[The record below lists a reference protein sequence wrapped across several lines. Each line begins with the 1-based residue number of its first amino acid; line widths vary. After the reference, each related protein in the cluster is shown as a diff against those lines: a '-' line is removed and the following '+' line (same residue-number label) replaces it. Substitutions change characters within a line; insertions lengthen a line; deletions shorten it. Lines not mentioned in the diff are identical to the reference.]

1 MMSLTA
7 FAHFTRI
14 YALCNEGCVFGGIV
28 LIKEAIDSYYVRMV
42 LTYDGIDNLLAYKD
56 DHQEVEYGY
65 EGMWKLTRRKDAR
78 GVVCFL
84 HDREERLLEIINEK
98 GEHYAFAMDAAGN
111 VLQEEGF
118 DGGVRKYVR
127 DRAGRVIKETLPS
140 GKFKEYEYDRCGRVT
155 RVTHDY
161 DKAEE
166 QTYGYY
172 ASGRLAEARNEHA
185 IVSFRYDNMGLPVEE
200 RSNEHVIKR
209 TYDKSGQIATLT
221 SSLGADLTYER
232 NEFGELTCFSAGQAE
247 APGRF
252 ESRHEYDSLGFE
264 LERMLPGGVTQSF
277 AYDDIGRLIDSKTRQ
292 SSKVRRERKY
302 HWGKADRLLKT
313 EDNRFGTTTYEYSPT
328 GHLQKAVYADG
339 REEYR
344 LSDKVGNLF
353 DDPDRKLRKYLRGGK
368 LEQSGEWRFVYD
380 RDGQLVEKYKGS
392 GKWWDSKSERWRY
405 IWNQNGTLK
414 EVRPPGGG
422 DFAFDA
428 LFTYD
433 ALGRRLSK
441 DAIGITCWLWNGNVP
456 LHEWT
461 SSQSRN
467 ENGEIE
473 EYQKDLRTWLFEEES
488 FVPLALFQD
497 GKAYSIVTDHLG
509 TPVEAYNEQ
518 GEEVWYRR
526 LDMNGKVIEER
537 SMLYTSY
544 KDYIKIPFLFQG
556 QYYDEEIKLAY
567 NRFRYYAPELGR
579 YISEDPI
586 RFNSREYNLYSYV
599 FDTNTIIDSY
609 GLDWNYVL
617 IDANKNIYYHGRAS
631 DNQTMQDVARR
642 HSNTHGT
649 DGARFGEGDT
659 LQRKTMVGTDYD
671 TVRGVE
677 QRGISENT
685 LIGKGNNKVRGNK
698 INGISETKQ
707 KTRKGKQRLN
717 KADEILKGRKVSEL
731 PTLDE
736 LKFKNSC
743 I

>member
-1 MMSLTA
+1 MSSSSTSHGYFDSVSTQLSLSVGSS
-7 FAHFTRI
+7 F
-14 YALCNEGCVFGGIV
+14 EGV
-28 LIKEAIDSYYVRMV
+28 
-42 LTYDGIDNLLAYKD
+42 
-56 DHQEVEYGY
+56 
-65 EGMWKLTRRKDAR
+65 
-78 GVVCFL
+78 
-84 HDREERLLEIINEK
+84 
-98 GEHYAFAMDAAGN
+98 AGN
-111 VLQEEGF
+111 SSANASQGISA
-118 DGGVRKYVR
+118 GVSAVDMGMK
-127 DRAGRVIKETLPS
+127 AGM
-140 GKFKEYEYDRCGRVT
+140 
-155 RVTHDY
+155 
-161 DKAEE
+161 A
-166 QTYGYY
+166 
-172 ASGRLAEARNEHA
+172 LAEARNEHA

-302 HWGKADRLLKT
+302 HWGSADRLLKT

-344 LSDKVGNLF
+344 LSDKAGNLF

-441 DAIGITCWLWNGNVP
+441 DAIGVTCWLWNGNVP

-461 SSQSRN
+461 PSQRRN
-467 ENGEIE
+467 GQGEIE

-544 KDYIKIPFLFQG
+544 NDYVKIPFLFQG
-556 QYYDEEIKLAY
+556 QYYDDEIKLAY
-567 NRFRYYAPELGR
+567 NRFRYYSPEIGR

-586 RFNSREYNLYSYV
+586 RFASGTLSLFSYV
-599 FDTNTIIDSY
+599 EDPNVWIDILGLSCSYDAKKLRKNMLASGEIEPDYKNAAHHIVKSNDPKTQGLREHFENYGININDADNGVFLPSSLKVKTENNLTAISHSKIHTND
-609 GLDWNYVL
+609 YVKKVNDRL
-617 IDANKNIYYHGRAS
+617 INLHSESEIRTELRNIK
-631 DNQTMQDVARR
+631 TEIL
-642 HSNTHGT
+642 HGT
-649 DGARFGEGDT
+649 F
-659 LQRKTMVGTDYD
+659 
-671 TVRGVE
+671 
-677 QRGISENT
+677 
-685 LIGKGNNKVRGNK
+685 
-698 INGISETKQ
+698 
-707 KTRKGKQRLN
+707 
-717 KADEILKGRKVSEL
+717 
-731 PTLDE
+731 
-736 LKFKNSC
+736 
-743 I
+743 

>member
-1 MMSLTA
+1 MRLVSQNLLL
-7 FAHFTRI
+7 FF
-14 YALCNEGCVFGGIV
+14 LL
-28 LIKEAIDSYYVRMV
+28 LIKG
-42 LTYDGIDNLLAYKD
+42 L
-56 DHQEVEYGY
+56 
-65 EGMWKLTRRKDAR
+65 
-78 GVVCFL
+78 
-84 HDREERLLEIINEK
+84 IIC
-98 GEHYAFAMDAAGN
+98 
-111 VLQEEGF
+111 
-118 DGGVRKYVR
+118 
-127 DRAGRVIKETLPS
+127 S
-140 GKFKEYEYDRCGRVT
+140 
-155 RVTHDY
+155 
-161 DKAEE
+161 
-166 QTYGYY
+166 
-172 ASGRLAEARNEHA
+172 AS
-185 IVSFRYDNMGLPVEE
+185 LPVEE

-221 SSLGADLTYER
+221 SSFGADLTYER

-313 EDNRFGTTTYEYSPT
+313 EDNRFGTTTYEYSLT

-344 LSDKVGNLF
+344 LSDKAGNLF

-461 SSQSRN
+461 PSQRRN
-467 ENGEIE
+467 EQGEIE

-526 LDMNGKVIEER
+526 LDMSGKVIEER

-544 KDYIKIPFLFQG
+544 KDYVKIPFLFQG

-567 NRFRYYAPELGR
+567 NRFRYYDPNTGN
-579 YISEDPI
+579 YICQDPI
-586 RFNSREYNLYSYV
+586 DLQGGMQLYAYIHDSNSWIDPFGLSGRGGTLHRSIQDQLRDDLKGLGKSVEAEGQIKLKNGQSRFGDLVVRNDVGDIIEVHQIGDMRTRGGFRPSSRERGAIMDIREALGDDVRIV
-599 FDTNTIIDSY
+599 FHDKKGRVT
-609 GLDWNYVL
+609 L
-617 IDANKNIYYHGRAS
+617 IDP
-631 DNQTMQDVARR
+631 D
-642 HSNTHGT
+642 
-649 DGARFGEGDT
+649 
-659 LQRKTMVGTDYD
+659 
-671 TVRGVE
+671 
-677 QRGISENT
+677 
-685 LIGKGNNKVRGNK
+685 
-698 INGISETKQ
+698 
-707 KTRKGKQRLN
+707 
-717 KADEILKGRKVSEL
+717 KADDWKVPS
-731 PTLDE
+731 
-736 LKFKNSC
+736 KKHRKNSYD
-743 I
+743 